1 MDELTVEEGEHEAVA
16 LWMADG
22 YIRQLLT
29 LGKRLTGEGLEVW
42 AWLEMLVTYQ
52 PNLASLE
59 MDCFTPANKAY
70 EAVRDQ
76 LVRNHQLAPSGIMP
90 TSGEP
95 AWAMEYLIKAASSG
109 HRSFPA
115 PDVWGKDLRLQHA
128 LACAV
133 ETFLPRMLCGARDTR
148 PGTTFVGE
156 QGEMILVILLWQK

>member
-1 MDELTVEEGEHEAVA
+1 MNDLTVGEGEPEAVA

-42 AWLEMLVTYQ
+42 AWLEQLVTYQ
-52 PNLASLE
+52 PNLAALE

-76 LVRNHQLAPSGIMP
+76 LVRNYQLAPSGIMP

-109 HRSFPA
+109 YPSFPA
-115 PDVWGKDLRLQHA
+115 PEVWRRDIIMQNA

-133 ETFLPRMLCGARDTR
+133 ETFLPRMLCAARDIR
-148 PGTTFVGE
+148 PGTAFAGE
-156 QGEMILVILLWQK
+156 QGEMILVILLWRK